1 MSRWVTIGVPVL
13 AFLGLLFSAHALWI
27 NAHYRRRMRYQ
38 PWCDFSEHASCS
50 RAFTSNYSRVF
61 GIHNAWFGILAYPSV
76 AWLAVTGRMLEL
88 LGAGTL
94 LVLAA
99 ASLAYVS
106 YVRMRNYCA
115 VCTAI
120 YAVNIGIFLIALY
133 AY

>member
-13 AFLGLLFSAHALWI
+13 ATFGLLLSIHALWI
-27 NAHYRRRMRYQ
+27 NGHYRRRMRYR
-38 PWCDFSEHASCS
+38 PWCDFSETVSCS
-50 RAFTSNYSRVF
+50 RAFTSNYSRAF
-61 GIHNAWFGILAYPSV
+61 GFHNAWFGLAAYPAV
-76 AWLAVTGRMLEL
+76 AWLALTGRTLEL

-94 LVLAA
+94 LLLAA

-106 YVRMRNYCA
+106 YVRMRNYCV

-120 YAVNIGIFLIALY
+120 YAVNLGIFLIALY